1 LADSGFAGTTMSQLT
16 LAAVVTGA
24 LAVADGAALPPPLP
38 TGQGAPDGASDPEAL
53 GVAVADADAVADVV
67 ALADAVAEGADTVGR
82 GLGPP

>member
-1 LADSGFAGTTMSQLT
+1 MSQLT

-53 GVAVADADAVADVV
+53 GVAVADADAVVVAVADVD